1 MKKVVFLIIYI
12 LFLLLGMQVY
22 AKDTIYSLNKY
33 SEEEY
38 QYILKSYKEDT
49 LDGFVVAG
57 TYNHKKNT
65 QIVLVKYN
73 KDGSISW
80 EYDYEK
86 DSQEKLNGL
95 SYLYDEENDING
107 YLLVVKN
114 TEDIVFVKV
123 DLNGKLIEE
132 VSLNLGNNIEIND
145 LKPIKNDE
153 EITGYILVGKKADS
167 AFMTQYDKNL
177 NQVWIRE
184 YVKDNTSQE
193 LKEVIYI
200 SNVGYYG
207 LVSIDENKT
216 YQLLKYDLNGNILKI
231 VKDDFEENDI
241 PHLKEEKNTYIIYGI
256 TQEVKLPNNEMGS
269 YYVMKFDTEEKEIW
283 ETVGD
288 SPVDSSNTI
297 QLQTNTLEDET
308 KEYLI
313 LLTNRS
319 DNSIEVVRLGSDG
332 IIQDKVKKIK
342 NDYYRINEFI
352 SSGNTMY
359 FVGQINC
366 PEDDNCDYDAK
377 SLFLVSDEDKVI
389 EVQDKDSKTILIITG
404 IILLGTVIGYGLRK
418 RKKLIETKKKH

>member
-1 MKKVVFLIIYI
+1 
-12 LFLLLGMQVY
+12 LGMQVY

>member
-12 LFLLLGMQVY
+12 LFLILGMQVY

-86 DSQEKLNGL
+86 DSQEELNGL

-241 PHLKEEKNTYIIYGI
+241 PHLKGEKNTYIIYGI